1 MHLVSILVVSGWRV
15 KFIDELVA
23 LLTLTIEVLDLI
35 VRHTTFLLRLLV
47 DSDLA
52 IHSIT
57 WSK

>member
-23 LLTLTIEVLDLI
+23 LLTLTIEVLDL
-35 VRHTTFLLRLLV
+35 VVSHTTFWLRLLV

>member
-1 MHLVSILVVSGWRV
+1 MHLVSILVVSGRRV